1 MKKLWLR
8 ALTAATLIAGVCFG
22 TVALAGDRHGGH
34 YRNYDQR
41 EYRHHNYHG
50 GHGHHRHHDHCGH
63 RRDYYRPYPVV
74 REVYYAPEPR
84 YYSEP
89 RYYEPAPVYYGGRS
103 GVSGSVTVHF

>member
-8 ALTAATLIAGVCFG
+8 ALTAATLIAGVSFG

-34 YRNYDQR
+34 HRSYDHR
-41 EYRHHNYHG
+41 EYDRHEYRHHN
-50 GHGHHRHHDHCGH
+50 GHGHHRHHGYHKHH
-63 RRDYYRPYPVV
+63 RDGYYRPYPVV
-74 REVYYAPEPR
+74 REVYYAPA
-84 YYSEP
+84 P

>member
-8 ALTAATLIAGVCFG
+8 ALTAASLIAGVSFG
-22 TVALAGDRHGGH
+22 TVALAGDRHGG
-34 YRNYDQR
+34 YDRDYGHR

-50 GHGHHRHHDHCGH
+50 HHHGHYKRYGHGHR
-63 RRDYYRPYPVV
+63 YYRPYPVV
-74 REVYYAPEPR
+74 REVYYAPA
-84 YYSEP
+84 P